1 MISTKSMNNRLNKLR
16 EMASNKNTGSV
27 KDYKELRY
35 DDTDKL
41 LLDVLVKVIGKDF
54 INRLEPLQGKIT
66 HDEAVRKI
74 MGILT
79 NEELERLLEMEE
91 E

>member
-16 EMASNKNTGSV
+16 EMATNKNTGVV
-27 KDYKELRY
+27 KDYKTLKY

-41 LLDVLVKVIGKDF
+41 LLDVLADVIGKDF
-54 INRLEPLQGKIT
+54 INRLEPLQDKIT